1 MRPCLPGADQR
12 RRLRHP
18 PSGQQTRK
26 RTGQDGREVLRIDAS
41 AKRHRDASHRKMCQG
56 SEPVSPQLRPC
67 RPFTVLHAFHCACSN
82 RAEQSSLDCGLDPS
96 DSQARVPGGPLSACR
111 SSSAWH
117 WDGAGRLLMVR
128 CSANIPPPPSV
139 DCKRR
144 RPIFGKSDV
153 SPVGPGSVSKCNLTR
168 LRCPRCRAPIYLMS
182 AAVAGVR
189 INTP

>member
-1 MRPCLPGADQR
+1 
-12 RRLRHP
+12 
-18 PSGQQTRK
+18 
-26 RTGQDGREVLRIDAS
+26 
-41 AKRHRDASHRKMCQG
+41 MCQG

-144 RPIFGKSDV
+144 RPIFGGSDL
-153 SPVGPGSVSKCNLTR
+153 SPVGP
-168 LRCPRCRAPIYLMS
+168 APISKRYLARIRVGAAVLQFCAVFNSLS

-189 INTP
+189 IKQAMNPHAARPRAPSSALSHVRVWRNLEF